1 MSVFSFLL
9 SVPLL
14 LNCTMF
20 QMRIKKSMNSFK
32 TKYSDI
38 LTNSVY
44 FFTNHVKIWTFLLIQ
59 SILHKH

>member
-14 LNCTMF
+14 LNCTTF

-38 LTNSVY
+38 FTNSVY
-44 FFTNHVKIWTFLLIQ
+44 FFTNQCENLDPFTN
-59 SILHKH
+59 SINFT